1 MTVVLISSLGKK
13 GAGNFYLVLEEDVK
27 GGYRTVETIAQRDA
41 IPEWAR
47 KPGMKVSVI
56 EENFAEYRL
65 GVDTTIAG
73 QVWTLVDRA
82 SDALTQDDLGE
93 TVVPL
98 DGDKKIDPIYL
109 PNIFLNT
116 VYSVE
121 TIPEMLALTT
131 FTGNAVIVADTGD
144 GNAATYFKINDNSPS
159 VIGDF
164 VQILFPGS
172 VVSVN
177 GMTGAVTITLQGLL
191 SISENLTAFNNA
203 VLNSPAITNIN
214 TTLGGHTNSI
224 NDINQAISD
233 IINQLDELIGQ
244 IHGSGIVLYEDKE
257 WEAGKYVEYEN
268 EGVNGIYRSIQNVP
282 SGIPPSDTDYW
293 ILVSGQIQSANSDEA
308 TTGQD
313 NKKYL
318 TPKTNL
324 DALINWLGTGLSWN
338 SVGKKINSLF
348 TQSLKDKLD
357 GIQSEAT
364 KNASDAQ
371 LRDRSTHTGEQP
383 INSITGLQVE
393 LDGKLAIRGDNFI
406 STRPTANKT
415 ANGTQLQNIINEL
428 ANFTPGG
435 NPLSHTNRAY
445 VLVMPGEYNG
455 DIYLGNSYIDIIG
468 FGSKNGIIINGN
480 INVPWNEDHRIE
492 NLTVVGRIECY
503 SHTEVC
509 VYRNL
514 SVSAFWCDTLGTF
527 ENIEHID
534 IGGDDYLFE
543 SLSGGVLK
551 NIYTPKGLGGYPSTD
566 FEGIIEECRVEGQHL
581 PIGLSG
587 TVTRSYFKGNNGY
600 DAIFDLYD
608 GAEISYTTI
617 INESDQETGTEW
629 AVKNYSRYG
638 APDNDVY
645 VKIHHC
651 NFEAKDGAL
660 SPKVINTIEHGHNSW
675 DEEKTGDG
683 IEDIIAGSN
692 ISIDKTDPKKPVISS
707 TGEGSSLI
715 KATQAQ
721 AEAGTDDAAYM
732 TALKVLQSIASRASE
747 GIEWDSDKKKFKLGG
762 KAAGNIDIILGDPDE
777 YEIGGYFRVYAPSF
791 PGVINDFKIDNDGTS
806 WGDNSIWWFVSTE
819 NELNV
824 RLDNSSAN
832 LYLNRLKFLVE
843 ANSSYL
849 ELIGGGG
856 DEPGEL
862 LGFSIKTESP
872 NSFALKSYVD
882 GRVDEIVAGTGAGVF
897 MPVQDI
903 TALKAIDTTNSETH
917 PDKWLIHVEDAGLY
931 RFDRDSS
938 APEDSPSVIAPT
950 VGVGRWIKLSSAI
963 TSHELLSNIQGGTT
977 GEHYHLTAAEYLIMA
992 ATELPFT
999 NAIKSEIE
1007 SKLTED
1013 DLPSGELVR
1022 STVTV
1027 VAGEID
1033 LTDIDIADIELTENT
1048 TIVSIVGMVEGSK
1061 IINLVPNG
1069 YTFEWSA
1076 SLVNPL
1082 NVDGVADT
1090 EEDSLIMLLC
1100 SSTDPF
1106 RLKIKTESNP
1116 SPVVPKVNLI
1126 LNHGNINTTGP
1137 AYSNL
1142 FYQSTTGAVTTG
1154 LHNVDLT
1161 PSSVEVEIN
1170 PTFSISVANNKNTGL
1185 SGDEPNEMLKGVFLN
1200 NQTTFGR
1207 TFDIINL
1214 DDEKTYTISMI
1225 LCNDTAGAKTDI
1237 SINGGAV
1244 QTFDTFEL
1252 TTYQEIGSFSP
1263 ISGRITVGFA
1273 KNAASTQDA
1282 YLCVTKIVED

>member
-1 MTVVLISSLGKK
+1 MTVVLISNLGKK
-13 GAGNFYLVLEEDVK
+13 GAGNFHLVLEDDVK

-56 EENFAEYRL
+56 EENFAEYKL

-159 VIGDF
+159 VIEDF

-203 VLNSPAITNIN
+203 VLNSPAITSIN

-233 IINQLDELIGQ
+233 IISQLDELIGQ
-244 IHGSGIVLYEDKE
+244 INGSGIVLYEDKE

-282 SGIPPSDTDYW
+282 SGTPPSDTDYW
-293 ILVSGQIQSANSDEA
+293 VLVSGQIQSANSDEA

-324 DALINWLGTGLSWN
+324 DALLNWLGTGLSW
-338 SVGKKINSLF
+338 SSASKKINSLF
-348 TQSLKDKLD
+348 TQSLKNKLD
-357 GIQSEAT
+357 GIQAEAT

-383 INSITGLQVE
+383 ISSIIGLQIE
-393 LDGKLAIRGDNFI
+393 LDGKLPIRGDNFI
-406 STRPTANKT
+406 ATRPTANKA

-428 ANFTPGG
+428 ENFTPGG

-455 DIYLGNSYIDIIG
+455 DIYLKQPFVDIIG

-480 INVPWNEDHRIE
+480 IETYLILNHDHRIE
-492 NLTVVGRIECY
+492 NLTVKGTIISY
-503 SHTEVC
+503 GHTEVC

-514 SVSAFWCDTLGTF
+514 TVDAFWCDTLGVF
-527 ENIEHID
+527 ENIEHS
-534 IGGDDYLFE
+534 GVGNYLFE
-543 SLSGGVLK
+543 GIVGGTLG
-551 NIYTPKGLGGYPSTD
+551 NIYTPKALAEISSN
-566 FEGIIEECRVEGQHL
+566 FEGIIEDCRAEGQHA

-587 TVTRSYFKGNNGY
+587 TVTRSYFKGNNAY
-600 DAIFDLYD
+600 DAIFDLHD

-617 INESDQETGTEW
+617 INESDQGTGTEW
-629 AVKNYSRYG
+629 AVTNYNRYG
-638 APDNDVY
+638 APDTDKEVR
-645 VKIHHC
+645 IHHC
-651 NFEAKDGAL
+651 HFVAKDGAL
-660 SPKVINTIEHGHNSW
+660 SPKVINTIENGHNTW
-675 DEEKTGDG
+675 DSDGDSDG
-683 IEDIIAGSN
+683 IEDVFAGDN
-692 ISIDKTDPKKPVISS
+692 ITIDKTDPKNPVISS
-707 TGEGSSLI
+707 TGGSNLI
-715 KATQAQ
+715 KATESQ
-721 AEAGTDDAAYM
+721 AESGTDDVVYM
-732 TALKVLQSIASRASE
+732 TPLKVIQSLAKRGSQ
-747 GIEWDSDKKKFKLGG
+747 GIQWDPTTKAFKLGG
-762 KAAGNIDIILGDPDE
+762 KIVDYEDVDIILGDPDAFE
-777 YEIGGYFRVYAPSF
+777 RGGRFRIYAPSF
-791 PGVINDFKIDNDGTS
+791 PGEINDFIIDNQKTS
-806 WGDNSIWWFVSTE
+806 WGDGSLWSFISTE
-819 NELNV
+819 KQLFV
-824 RLDNSSAN
+824 QVDSGT
-832 LYLNRLKFLVE
+832 
-843 ANSSYL
+843 SYL
-849 ELIGGGG
+849 VLNEAKFEVDVNGVTLRISKPSGGSNGRVEL
-856 DEPGEL
+856 
-862 LGFSIKTESP
+862 FSINVDTPDSVTTKG
-872 NSFALKSYVD
+872 YVD
-882 GRVDEIVAGTGAGVF
+882 SRIDEIVAGTGAGVF
-897 MPVQDI
+897 IPVQDL
-903 TALKAIDTTNSETH
+903 TALKAIDTTDADNY

-1007 SKLTED
+1007 SKLAED

-1061 IINLVPNG
+1061 MINLVPNG

-1090 EEDSLIMLLC
+1090 DEDSLIMLLC

-1252 TTYQEIGSFSP
+1252 TTYQKIGSFSP

-1273 KNAASTQDA
+1273 RNAASTQDA